1 MIGVPIL
8 RDVAARRSEQHLERW
23 GDDPKLVALLG
34 EQGAE
39 GFRALFDGFPEAVG
53 VLWPLRD
60 EDGRIVDFAFG
71 YGNPSMLRGFRLPA
85 ATRDRYTLLE
95 ALPRMRDSRAFDL
108 YVRACDTGEAWVEE
122 ITYDTPFGDGYMLG
136 TFVERTLKLGDGLIV
151 FLTDVTKERR
161 MEAELRNYADVV
173 AHDLREPVS
182 GMAMLVAQLEGRAE
196 EPPPRDVLRLL
207 RASTE
212 RARELIDGVLVYARV
227 GELRRERV
235 ALGGLMDEVAEDLRP
250 GLEESGAS
258 LEIHDL
264 PEVDGDPRQLRRV
277 FQNLV
282 GNAVK
287 FRAEA
292 PPRVEVS
299 ALRGSQEWI
308 VTVRDNGV
316 GVDPEQS
323 SRIFGI
329 FSRVHNGA
337 DGLGIGLAVCRRVVE
352 AHGGRIW
359 VEAAE
364 GGGSDFRFTV
374 PR

>member
-1 MIGVPIL
+1 
-8 RDVAARRSEQHLERW
+8 
-23 GDDPKLVALLG
+23 
-34 EQGAE
+34 
-39 GFRALFDGFPEAVG
+39 
-53 VLWPLRD
+53 
-60 EDGRIVDFAFG
+60 
-71 YGNPSMLRGFRLPA
+71 
-85 ATRDRYTLLE
+85 
-95 ALPRMRDSRAFDL
+95 
-108 YVRACDTGEAWVEE
+108 
-122 ITYDTPFGDGYMLG
+122 
-136 TFVERTLKLGDGLIV
+136 
-151 FLTDVTKERR
+151 

-182 GMAMLVAQLEGRAE
+182 GMAMLVAQLERRAE

-277 FQNLV
+277 LQNLV

-299 ALRGSQEWI
+299 ALRDSQEWI

-329 FSRVHNGA
+329 FSRATSAA